1 MGSVLETKNY
11 CQPGTSK
18 RSFTNDTCVRSI
30 YENGGVPVILPLV
43 NQPEILDS
51 ALNFCSGLLFP
62 GGVDVDPE
70 LYNETPH
77 QNHGASN
84 CNHELDLNWLYAAN
98 FAIKNNLPMLGI
110 CRGMQLL
117 NVAFHG
123 TLYQDLSERQALHPE
138 VNELLH
144 LQTCER
150 DKTTHNVKIK
160 KNTQLYKIF
169 NQEILQTNTM
179 HHQAVRDLGD
189 GLKVAARCEADG
201 TVEAIE
207 TKSSDLLIAVQW
219 HPEDLIYSTPIMN
232 NLFKD
237 LISRAASRLN

>member
-1 MGSVLETKNY
+1 
-11 CQPGTSK
+11 
-18 RSFTNDTCVRSI
+18 
-30 YENGGVPVILPLV
+30 
-43 NQPEILDS
+43 
-51 ALNFCSGLLFP
+51 
-62 GGVDVDPE
+62 
-70 LYNETPH
+70 
-77 QNHGASN
+77 
-84 CNHELDLNWLYAAN
+84 
-98 FAIKNNLPMLGI
+98 MLGI

-160 KNTQLYKIF
+160 HDTRLYKIF
-169 NQEILQTNTM
+169 NNQEILQTNTM
-179 HHQAVRDLGD
+179 HHQAVRDLGE